1 MPFLAVSFTR
11 SLISITPGQS
21 VMQQRPIMAA
31 HFMELIGVLALGFL
45 LCAFCYVYVA
55 HEDPAYLWDY
65 GAYFEIYRSYGKSFT
80 SVGSD
85 WFARL
90 AGSIMHDDYN
100 ASFVVPLLPVYVAF
114 GDSRTAYIFGT
125 VLLYLI
131 PSALLS
137 ASLVA
142 NAITEKDE
150 LTVERFTLTV
160 LAALFYWPFWEPTL
174 RGFPDVVGLLPL
186 GVATLLML
194 RSRFLTV
201 DSFRNAF
208 RAGLLIWLAFLLRR
222 WYAFA
227 AIGLIV
233 SSGLFCLLRIYG
245 FAGDRR
251 RYCWRAVIGFATILV
266 LIVGC
271 LAIFQRPL
279 AIRILTTDYNQIYA
293 AYQQPLVLQIY
304 SIYETLGPLICAV
317 AAIGTAF
324 AVRARN
330 VTVLFGLCASVITF
344 FLFSRT
350 QAPGT
355 QHMLPICFWIFPAF
369 GYGLICLFRSLPNLI
384 RRMSMA
390 VVFVLLLA
398 SFASVF
404 SQAVRNDLAFMR
416 AMVPVGTFF
425 PLKIQNFG
433 EYKRLIA
440 DIHRLVGNSEKFA
453 VFASSSLMSDS
464 LLQAID
470 PTLSQELALVSHIDL
485 IHGMRLDTLRAKF
498 ALVTDPVTF
507 HGALGSQKVITVPA
521 ERILEGVDFGMAYN
535 QVAGPYFIAGG
546 LKAYLYQRTRPL
558 NDSEVNKLVED
569 FQKSYPKWRLDGDKT
584 IH

>member
-1 MPFLAVSFTR
+1 
-11 SLISITPGQS
+11 
-21 VMQQRPIMAA
+21 MQQRPIMAA
-31 HFMELIGVLALGFL
+31 QFTALMGVLALGFL

-65 GAYFEIYRSYGKSFT
+65 GAYFEMYRSYGKSFT

-90 AGSIMHDDYN
+90 VSSIMHDDYN
-100 ASFVVPLLPVYVAF
+100 ASFVVPLLPVYVVF

-125 VLLYLI
+125 VLLFLI

-137 ASLVA
+137 ATLVA
-142 NAITEKDE
+142 NAITENDE
-150 LTVERFTLTV
+150 ITVERFTLIV
-160 LAALFYWPFWEPTL
+160 LAALLYWPFWAPTL
-174 RGFPDVVGLLPL
+174 RGFPDAVGLLPL
-186 GVATLLML
+186 GVATHLML

-201 DSFRNAF
+201 NSFRNAF
-208 RAGLLIWLAFLLRR
+208 RIGLLIWLAFLLRR

-227 AIGLIV
+227 AVGLIV
-233 SSGLFCLLRIYG
+233 SSGLFCLLRIHE
-245 FAGDRR
+245 FAEDRR
-251 RYCWRAVIGFATILV
+251 RYCWRAVIGFATV
-266 LIVGC
+266 PMVIVGC

-279 AIRILTTDYNQIYA
+279 AIRILTTDYNQLYA
-293 AYQQPLVLQIY
+293 AYQQPIVVQIY

-344 FLFSRT
+344 FSFSRT
-350 QAPGT
+350 QAPT
-355 QHMLPICFWIFPAF
+355 MQHMLPICFWIFPAF

-390 VVFVLLLA
+390 IVFALLLA

-416 AMVPVGTFF
+416 AIFPVRTFF

-440 DIHRLVGNSEKFA
+440 DIHRLVGDSEKFA
-453 VFASSSLMSDS
+453 VFASSYLMSDS
-464 LLQAID
+464 LLHAID
-470 PTLSQELALVSHIDL
+470 PTLFQKLAWVSNIDL
-485 IHGMRLDTLRAKF
+485 IDGMRLDTLRAEF
-498 ALVTDPVTF
+498 ALVTDPATSR
-507 HGALGSQKVITVPA
+507 ASSEPQKVITIPA
-521 ERILEGVDFGMAYN
+521 ERILGGVDFGAAYDRA
-535 QVAGPYFIAGG
+535 AGPYFIAGG
-546 LKAYLYQRTRPL
+546 LKAYLYRRTRPL
-558 NDSEVNKLVED
+558 SDSEVNKLLED
-569 FQKSYPKWRLDGDKT
+569 FQKSYPKWRLDGNKT